1 MSGEN
6 GTAQHR
12 RCYQVIEAG
21 RWQDFLEGGNCQHLT
36 ERPEEWIYRA
46 DSLAGPRCPRCGHE
60 GGDHGLATHLEKA
73 FEMYDVKDAD
83 KSRRENEM
91 IREFQRKASLY
102 ISNEPDKDD
111 VLEWIALMRHHGA
124 PTRLMDWTY
133 SFYVALYLALAKN
146 QSGIVWALRRE
157 GVKDSRKVIRGI
169 ETNGSLHAFEDLK
182 ARLSRQADILGLR
195 DLGDKITDLA
205 IVTCLMQHPL
215 PIVYA
220 VNPFRLNRRLT
231 VQQGLFL
238 LVGDIT
244 RPFLENLI
252 AAYGGVQRLTE
263 SLYRIELRPC
273 TKERN
278 EILKRLKDMN
288 ITNES
293 LFPDLDGFAQSLMQ
307 SLAYPG
313 R

>member
-1 MSGEN
+1 MYEV
-6 GTAQHR
+6 Q
-12 RCYQVIEAG
+12 AG
-21 RWQDFLEGGNCQHLT
+21 
-36 ERPEEWIYRA
+36 
-46 DSLAGPRCPRCGHE
+46 
-60 GGDHGLATHLEKA
+60 
-73 FEMYDVKDAD
+73 D
-83 KSRRENEM
+83 KCRRENEM
-91 IREFQRKASLY
+91 IREFQRKALLY

-111 VLEWIALMRHHGA
+111 VLEWMALMRHHGA

-133 SFYVALYLALAKN
+133 SFYVAVYLALAKN
-146 QSGIVWALRRE
+146 ESGIVWALRRE
-157 GVKDSRKVIRGI
+157 GVNNSRRVVDRIEKDGQPRAL
-169 ETNGSLHAFEDLK
+169 ESLRAKLTGQTDV
-182 ARLSRQADILGLR
+182 LGLR
-195 DLGDKITDLA
+195 ELGDKITDVA
-205 IVTCLMQHPL
+205 IVAYLMQHPL

-244 RPFLENLI
+244 RPFIDNLK
-252 AAYGGVQRLTE
+252 AAYGGVQELKD

-273 TKERN
+273 RHERN

-288 ITNES
+288 ITSES
-293 LFPDLDGFAQSLMQ
+293 LFPDLDGFAESLIQ